1 MNGFSQ
7 APRSA
12 CDGVVWPAFV
22 DDASARMLALQYQ
35 FEQSQ
40 WWPEERLRVLQLA
53 QFNQVFRH
61 AVATVPF
68 YRERFASWPSG
79 ITSWEQY
86 RELPVSTRREIQLA
100 GDGMHSTAP
109 PPAHGPLVTTQS
121 TGSTASPLVTQ
132 GTAWTQIMWR
142 AMLLREHV
150 WHDRDLR
157 GKLAAIRSNTVD
169 GEAPNWGTATSAFV
183 TGPSLVRSLSIDLD
197 EQLRWLVAEDPDYV
211 LGFATNMRAL
221 AVRSSELGVRL
232 PLLKQV
238 RTYGEVLQ
246 PDARDIVRAA
256 WGVEI
261 VDSYSS
267 EELGYIGLQC
277 PQSEHYH
284 VQSESL
290 IVEVLDAV
298 GKPCL
303 PGETGQVTVSTLHN
317 FAMPLLRYASGDYA
331 EVGEPCPCG
340 RGLPVLTRIA
350 GRQRNMILRPDGVRQ
365 WPVFPMS
372 AWFDIAPVL
381 QIQLV
386 QDAIDHVEARL
397 VMKREFSGDEAERL
411 IAALQ
416 GCLDYPFRITL
427 RRVDSIPR
435 GAGQKYED
443 FVSLVE

>member
-1 MNGFSQ
+1 MTGFPHV
-7 APRSA
+7 PRSVCSGIA
-12 CDGVVWPAFV
+12 WPAPTGELE
-22 DDASARMLALQYQ
+22 SRMLALQYQ
-35 FEQSQ
+35 FEQTQ
-40 WWPEERLRVLQLA
+40 WWPVERLRALQLA
-53 QFNQVFRH
+53 QFNQVFRQ

-68 YRERFASWPSG
+68 YRERFASWQSG
-79 ITSWEQY
+79 IPSWEQY
-86 RELPVSTRREIQLA
+86 RDLPVSTRREIQLA
-100 GDGMHSTAP
+100 GDSIHSAAP
-109 PPAHGPLVTTQS
+109 PATHGALVTTQS
-121 TGSTASPLVTQ
+121 TGSTASPLVTR
-132 GTAWTQIMWR
+132 GTAWTQIMWH
-142 AMLLREHV
+142 ALLLREHV
-150 WHDRDLR
+150 WHARDLR

-169 GEAPNWGTATSAFV
+169 GEAPNWGIATSAFV

-232 PLLKQV
+232 PRLKQV

-267 EELGYIGLQC
+267 EELGYIALQC

-427 RRVDSIPR
+427 RRVDAIPR
-435 GAGQKYED
+435 GTGQKYED
-443 FVSLVE
+443 FVSLLP